1 MTDSYVAIDLETTG
15 LGAKKE
21 KIIEI
26 GMVKVKGGEVVD
38 TFHTLVN
45 PYRQIPERIVKLTG
59 ICDEMVQ
66 NAPGIETVLPSAIAF
81 CEELP
86 ILGHQIIFDYGFLVQ
101 AAVNQKLT
109 FEHSGIDTL
118 KLCRKLMPAE
128 TKKNLSEACVYFGIL
143 PDTSH
148 RALSDAMSAHK
159 LYGKLKEKYGSEKKE
174 LFCDIPLQYK
184 AKKERTA
191 SKRQKQ
197 HLQDLIK
204 YHRINV
210 TVAIDHLSG
219 NEISRMIDK
228 ILFAYG
234 RIPEAERRQADIR
247 QEKAD
252 GKPKAKRNGK
262 PTAKK
267 SSKTAEK
274 AAEKP
279 AAKNEK
285 RGEEIA

>member
-1 MTDSYVAIDLETTG
+1 M
-15 LGAKKE
+15 
-21 KIIEI
+21 
-26 GMVKVKGGEVVD
+26 
-38 TFHTLVN
+38 
-45 PYRQIPERIVKLTG
+45 
-59 ICDEMVQ
+59 
-66 NAPGIETVLPSAIAF
+66 
-81 CEELP
+81 
-86 ILGHQIIFDYGFLVQ
+86 
-101 AAVNQKLT
+101 
-109 FEHSGIDTL
+109 
-118 KLCRKLMPAE
+118 
-128 TKKNLSEACVYFGIL
+128 YFGIL

-267 SSKTAEK
+267 AVKRQKK